1 MSSHDIDVSNN
12 EPESCFEV
20 STQERPF
27 PGHTIKTC
35 EFAGLRLADG
45 VYSAKTKVPRH
56 SHRYAVFCVG
66 LTGMCNEVFAG
77 KVRQYEALTVE
88 FLPADQFHSLD
99 FPFADTRA
107 FSIDI
112 AACWIERAREFSLQL
127 DNSVHAHGGLLAG
140 LMLKIYDEFRHL
152 DSASSVAIQG
162 LTMEMFAA
170 VSRTNSNLSDRRP
183 QRWLTCADEFLRE
196 SFSEHLTLAQ
206 VASAAGVHPV
216 YLARE
221 FRRFHGCTIGEHI
234 RRLRVERAC
243 RQLSSSDE
251 SLATI
256 AAGSGFSDQSHFS
269 RTFKRLMG
277 MTPAQ
282 YRANFDKH

>member
-1 MSSHDIDVSNN
+1 M
-12 EPESCFEV
+12 EP
-20 STQERPF
+20 TGQERPLR
-27 PGHTIKTC
+27 GRIIKTR
-35 EFAGLRLADG
+35 EFAGVRLTDRI
-45 VYSAKTKVPRH
+45 YSANTRVPRH
-56 SHRYAVFCVG
+56 SHQDAVFCVG
-66 LTGMCNEVFAG
+66 LTGMCSEVFAG
-77 KVRQYEALTVE
+77 QVRRYEALTVE

-112 AACWIERAREFSLQL
+112 ATWWIERAREFSLRL
-127 DNSVHAHGGLLAG
+127 DNSVHARGGLLSG
-140 LMLKIYDEFRHL
+140 LMMKIYDEFRHP
-152 DSASSVAIQG
+152 DSASPVAIQG

-170 VSRTNSNLSDRRP
+170 VSRSNSHLSDRRP
-183 QRWLTCADEFLRE
+183 HRWLASAEAFLRE
-196 SFSEHLTLAQ
+196 SFNEHVTIAQ

-216 YLARE
+216 YLARH
-221 FRRFHGCTIGEHI
+221 FRRFHRCTIGQYI

-256 AAGSGFSDQSHFS
+256 AAGAGFSDQSHFS
-269 RTFKRLMG
+269 RTFKHLMG

-282 YRANFDKH
+282 YRANFSQ